1 MEERQSIKCP
11 VRFSDR
17 QEIRGILKYKVYRHK
32 GDQKELIEEFCDD
45 NLIVNG
51 ARNQMARLIAGNVSN
66 RSINRIALGTNGT
79 APDVADTAI
88 TNQFAKA
95 VSAFSYPSMGQ
106 VQIDWELLVT
116 ENNGMAILEFGL
128 LCADNTLF
136 SRRIRNNPIH
146 KESDISLEGQ
156 WTIIF

>member
-1 MEERQSIKCP
+1 MDERQSMKCP
-11 VRFSDR
+11 IRFTDR
-17 QEIRGILKYKVYRHK
+17 QEIRGILEYKVYRHK
-32 GDQKELIEEFCDD
+32 GDEKELIEEFRDD

-51 ARNQMARLIAGNVSN
+51 ARDQMARLIAGNVAN
-66 RSINRIALGTNGT
+66 RSINRIALGTSGT

-88 TNQFAKA
+88 TNQFAKP
-95 VSAFSYPSMGQ
+95 VNGFSYPSMGQ

-128 LCADNTLF
+128 LCADNTLY